1 MHCVYYIPGLPLP
14 VPCSVPDTPNG
25 HHTFNGGE
33 VPRGAT
39 IGHAEVVRLVCEAG
53 HSIVG
58 SDTLRCWYGQWTV
71 TGARPSC
78 TPGICCSLLVHYR
91 QNTTFHTV
99 ATTVLYHN
107 YHLMPSLPSAPHFN
121 YSNLNTT
128 FPLPPLRPMPTARGK
143 EWKLHQWPR
152 DVGNPGAWRHSPLH
166 L

>member
-1 MHCVYYIPGLPLP
+1 MSSGVEKRSLWCELLGHYYWYVLSVLLCFYILCVYYIPGLPLP

-78 TPGICCSLLVHYR
+78 TPGIYC
-91 QNTTFHTV
+91 
-99 ATTVLYHN
+99 TVL
-107 YHLMPSLPSAPHFN
+107 L
-121 YSNLNTT
+121 
-128 FPLPPLRPMPTARGK
+128 
-143 EWKLHQWPR
+143 
-152 DVGNPGAWRHSPLH
+152 
-166 L
+166 